1 MPLTIDYQRLAARMR
16 APAVARDLELI
27 GVKNPDRLLSFLVF
41 DEPAVAEF
49 VRDVAPVTD
58 DRTLLDF
65 SIPRSLGSGFGL
77 GTWNTKA
84 TTAGRNP
91 WNEAFERE
99 RYYREHR
106 SSAVPLLRNLG
117 GDTPET
123 VRARIAQEATIP
135 LPHGGVRRVDWK
147 R

>member
-1 MPLTIDYQRLAARMR
+1 MR
-16 APAVARDLELI
+16 APLVARDLELI
-27 GVKNPDRLLSFLVF
+27 GIQDVDHLLSFLVF

-49 VRDVAPVTD
+49 VRDAAPVTD

-77 GTWNTKA
+77 GTWNTRA
-84 TTAGRNP
+84 TTTEGRNP

-106 SSAVPLLRNLG
+106 SSAVPLLTNLG
-117 GDTPET
+117 TDTPEA
-123 VRARIAQEATIP
+123 VAARITERAKIK
-135 LPHGGVRRVDWK
+135 LPHGGVRRADWK